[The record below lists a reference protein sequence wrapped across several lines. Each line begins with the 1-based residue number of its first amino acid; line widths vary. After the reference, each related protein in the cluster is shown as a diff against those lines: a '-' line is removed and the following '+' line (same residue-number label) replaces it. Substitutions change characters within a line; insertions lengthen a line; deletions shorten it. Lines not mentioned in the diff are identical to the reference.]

1 MNEMTKQIDEAIVV
15 IDNMFM
21 DSILSVPEEKR
32 YVFDNWTQ
40 NIKPFLKQVGK
51 RRKISKTLSG
61 VTIRQHTVPQ
71 KTFVTI
77 NNEKDDIVEV
87 FVTVGKEGNLA
98 GGLCEALGRII
109 SIALQY
115 SVPCEAIERQ
125 IIGIRSQFTF
135 LPIDKYGKIS
145 EDEKLYSYP
154 DAIGK
159 AIKQRRL
166 QLEKNKKRRDKKHD
180 KN

>member
-1 MNEMTKQIDEAIVV
+1 MTTKQAIDSV
-15 IDNMFM
+15 ITLLED
-21 DSILSVPEEKR
+21 LSKTHPHLLAE
-32 YVFDNWTQ
+32 
-40 NIKPFLKQVGK
+40 ILKQLEIEEQENIVLALKQIGK
-51 RRKISKTLSG
+51 RRKVGKTLSG
-61 VTIRQHTVPQ
+61 VTIRQHTAPQ
-71 KTFVTI
+71 KTFVTV
-77 NNEKDDIVEV
+77 NNDKDDIIEV

-115 SVPCEAIERQ
+115 GVPCTAIENQ

-135 LPIDKYGKIS
+135 LPINKYGKV
-145 EDEKLYSYP
+145 DENETLYSYP

-166 QLEKNKKRRDKKHD
+166 QLEKNKKRRDKKHG